1 MKKPVREGAVSSNV
15 GGHAMTNDMKKDAI
29 QIALSRRQLLQA
41 AGAGAAAAAFSGLG
55 APAMAQEKVEL
66 TMWAWT
72 PDTQSQI
79 DLFTKAFPH
88 ISVKLENAGQGP
100 AEYVKLRNAI
110 QAGTGLPDVGQVEF
124 TNIPGFRQLEALLD
138 MGQYGANDVRDKFI
152 DWTWTSA
159 SDGAAVY
166 GIPWDSGPMGILY
179 RADVLDAH
187 KIEVPKTWAAFAESS
202 KALSKASPDTF
213 LTNFGGT
220 ADGGW
225 VIALLAQAGWKPFE
239 LKGTDLKLNLND
251 AIAKKWAAYWQDLID
266 AKAVGVKTPVWT
278 TDWFTG
284 LDEGTYASW
293 MTGAWGAVFIPQFA
307 KKSNGHWRAAPLP
320 QWDAGKYV
328 TANLGGSTFAT
339 FKTTKHPKEA
349 TQLAVFLGADP
360 QTARLWNTKQFL
372 FPVLKELVS
381 DPELINHKYDLYG
394 GQAVNEV
401 FVEAAKH
408 VDSSFQYAPFQDYLA
423 GQVQQELSASIGG
436 KGSLSDAFD
445 RLQAGVSAYCADQG
459 YTVSNG

>member
-1 MKKPVREGAVSSNV
+1 
-15 GGHAMTNDMKKDAI
+15 MTNDMKREFI
-29 QIALSRRQLLQA
+29 QAMISRRQLLQA
-41 AGAGAAAAAFSGLG
+41 AGAGATAAAMSGFG
-55 APAMAQEKVEL
+55 SIASAQEKVEL
-66 TMWAWT
+66 TIWAWT
-72 PDTQSQI
+72 PNTQSEI
-79 DLFTKAFPH
+79 DLFTKAFPN

-100 AEYVKLRNAI
+100 DEYVKLRNAI
-110 QAGTGLPDVGQVEF
+110 QAGSGLPDVGQVEF
-124 TNIPGFRQLEALLD
+124 TNIPGFRQLQALLD
-138 MGQYGANDVRDKFI
+138 MGQHGANEVKDKFI
-152 DWTWTSA
+152 DWTWASA
-159 SDGAAVY
+159 SDGDAVY

-179 RADVLDAH
+179 RADVLDQH
-187 KIEVPKTWAAFAESS
+187 KIAVPKTWAEFSANS
-202 KALSKASPDTF
+202 KALSKAAPGTY

-251 AIAKKWAAYWQDLID
+251 AIAKKWAVFWQDLID
-266 AKAVGVKTPVWT
+266 ADAVGVKTPVWT

-320 QWDAGKYV
+320 QWEEGKYV
-328 TANLGGSTFAT
+328 SANLGGSTFAV
-339 FKTTKHPKEA
+339 FNTTKHPKEA
-349 TQLAVFLGADP
+349 TQLAVFLGSNP
-360 QTARLWNTKQFL
+360 EVARMWTTKQFL
-372 FPVLKELVS
+372 FPVLKELTS
-381 DPELINHKYDLYG
+381 DQELMGHKYDLYG

-401 FVEAAKH
+401 FAESAKH

-423 GQVQQELSASIGG
+423 AQVQQEFSASIGG

-445 RLQAGVSAYCADQG
+445 RLQEGVSAYCSDQG
-459 YTVSNG
+459 YTVSQG